1 MTNKIDIIRDL
12 KENLQKQY
20 HGSVKEVILFGSQ
33 VKDITNENSDFDVLI
48 LLDRDYSG
56 KDENQIFDICFS
68 INLKYNIFIDAHLL
82 SIKELTT
89 IRGKQPIFVNAI
101 NTGIYA

>member
-1 MTNKIDIIRDL
+1 M
-12 KENLQKQY
+12 QKQY
-20 HGSVKEVILFGSQ
+20 HDSVKEVILFGSQ
-33 VKDITNENSDFDVLI
+33 VKDIANENSDFDVLI

-89 IRGKQPIFVNAI
+89 IRGKQPGYVNAI
-101 NTGIYA
+101 NTEIYA

>member
-1 MTNKIDIIRDL
+1 MINKIDVIRDL

-20 HGSVKEVILFGSQ
+20 HDSRKEVILFGSQ
-33 VKDITNENSDFDVLI
+33 VKDIANENSDFDVLI
-48 LLDRDYSG
+48 LLDRNYSG

-82 SIKELTT
+82 SIKKLTT
-89 IRGKQPIFVNAI
+89 IRGKQRILNVLLDKCKDF
-101 NTGIYA
+101 

>member
-20 HGSVKEVILFGSQ
+20 HDSVKEVILFGSQ
-33 VKDITNENSDFDVLI
+33 VKDIANENSDFDVLI
-48 LLDRDYSG
+48 LLNRDYSG

>member
-20 HGSVKEVILFGSQ
+20 HDSVKEVILFGSQ

-89 IRGKQPIFVNAI
+89 IRGKQSIFVNAI